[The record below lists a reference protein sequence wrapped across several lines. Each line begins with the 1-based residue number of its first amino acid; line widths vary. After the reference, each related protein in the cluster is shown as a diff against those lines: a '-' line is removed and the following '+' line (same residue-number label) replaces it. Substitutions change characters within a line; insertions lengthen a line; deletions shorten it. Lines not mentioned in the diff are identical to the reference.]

1 MKRPPQV
8 SVVIAAHEA
17 EAFIGR
23 AVASA
28 LAQTL
33 SDIEV
38 IVVDDASTDA
48 TIGAAMTAAAGDARL
63 MTVRLG
69 KNGGPSAARNAGFA
83 LATGTWV
90 AVLDADD
97 AMEKERLKALVDL
110 ASDEGADMVADALV
124 VVEEGR
130 EDEPGN
136 VFTCTG
142 LPAPI
147 TLEAYARDN
156 RMYRRSGG
164 SGYLKPMFR
173 REFLRANG
181 LNYDPSLR
189 VAEDWTL
196 AAEALARGARYVL
209 SERPLYRYTMRN
221 GSISARLSC
230 DKLTKMIASADALVE
245 RHRARLD
252 GATVKALGERRTS
265 LENALAFQLF
275 IDRMKAGKPLGAVA
289 AIAKR
294 PGAAP
299 LLRMPIEA
307 RLKGTRGTRDTFR

>member
-1 MKRPPQV
+1 MRTPVV

-17 EAFIGR
+17 EGFIGR
-23 AVASA
+23 AVRSA

-33 SDIEV
+33 GDIEV
-38 IVVDDASTDA
+38 IVVDDASQDA
-48 TIGAAMTAAAGDARL
+48 TIGAAVAAAEGDARL

-83 LATGTWV
+83 LAAGKWI

-97 AMEKERLKALVDL
+97 AMAPERLDALVRVAND
-110 ASDEGADMVADALV
+110 DGADMVADALV

-130 EDEPGN
+130 EDEAGTE
-136 VFTCTG
+136 FRCSG

-147 TLEAYARDN
+147 TLASFARDN
-156 RMYRRSGG
+156 RMYRISGG

-181 LNYDPSLR
+181 LSYDATLR

-209 SERPLYRYTMRN
+209 SERPLYRYTMRQS
-221 GSISARLSC
+221 SISARLSC
-230 DKLTKMIASADALVE
+230 DKLEKMIASADAFLE

-252 GATVKALGERRTS
+252 ADTLKALGERRTS

-275 IDRMKAGKPLGAVA
+275 LDRMKAGKPFGAAA

-307 RLKGTRGTRDTFR
+307 RLKGTRGARDTFK